1 LKTVLYISYD
11 GMTDPLGQSQV
22 IPYLTGLAKRGHSI
36 TVLSCE
42 KRHHFELLH
51 ERCESSFADSG
62 IEWHHV
68 AYSKRP
74 PVLSTYLDL
83 ARMRRLGKKLSARKR
98 FDIVHCRTILSVLVG
113 HSLAGPSSTKAGTKP
128 GDKPSSKVGAKLIF
142 DMRGFWADERVEGSL
157 WNLSN
162 PIYRG
167 LYEYFKR
174 KERRFFREADLII
187 TLTQRAKEFIQS
199 PSYGAGGDAE
209 ITTEIVPEI
218 VVVPCCVDTDH
229 FSPESV
235 DPEIVSRHRQE
246 LGLASDTFVL
256 TYLGSLGT
264 RYMLGE
270 MMRFFAVVRRGDPG
284 ARFLIV
290 TRGDPALIHSA
301 ASDTG
306 VDPSAISIVSSTY
319 EEIPNLIALADAAV
333 FFIKTGVS
341 GKAVS
346 PTKQAELLAMGV
358 PVVCNSGIGDCDEIL
373 GGTGAGIIVDQM
385 TEEAYLVA
393 ARRLRA
399 PDGLSGD
406 RIRQVALDRLSLER
420 GIARYHDAWES
431 L

>member
-1 LKTVLYISYD
+1 
-11 GMTDPLGQSQV
+11 MTDPLGQSQV
-22 IPYLTGLAKRGHSI
+22 IPYLTGLAKRGHHI
-36 TVLSCE
+36 TILSCE
-42 KRHHFELLH
+42 KRHHFALLH
-51 ERCESSFADSG
+51 ERCERLFADCG

-68 AYSKRP
+68 PYSKRP

-83 ARMRRLGKKLSARKR
+83 AGMRRLGKRLAAQRR

-113 HSLAGPSSTKAGTKP
+113 HSLASPSG
-128 GDKPSSKVGAKLIF
+128 SKVGAKLIF

-162 PIYRG
+162 PIYRA

-187 TLTQRAKEFIQS
+187 TLTQRAKEFILS
-199 PSYGAGGDAE
+199 PSYGAGGAE
-209 ITTEIVPEI
+209 IA
-218 VVVPCCVDTDH
+218 VVPCCVDTDH

-264 RYMLGE
+264 RYMLRE
-270 MMRFFAVVRRGDPG
+270 MMRFFAVVRREDPG

-301 ASDTG
+301 ASDAE

-358 PVVCNSGIGDCDEIL
+358 RVVCNSGIGDCDEIL
-373 GGTGAGIIVDQM
+373 GGTGPGIIIDQM
-385 TEEAYLVA
+385 TEEAFLDA
-393 ARRLRA
+393 AARLRA
-399 PDGLSGD
+399 RDGLSGD
-406 RIRQVALDRLSLER
+406 QIRQVALDRLSLKS
-420 GIARYHDAWES
+420 GIERYHDVWES

>member
-1 LKTVLYISYD
+1 MKTVLYISYD

-42 KRHHFELLH
+42 KRHHFALLH
-51 ERCESSFADSG
+51 ERCEASFADSG

-68 AYSKRP
+68 PYSKRP

-83 ARMRRLGKKLSARKR
+83 ARMRRLGKKLTARKR

-113 HSLAGPSSTKAGTKP
+113 HSLARPSSTKAGAKP
-128 GDKPSSKVGAKLIF
+128 GSKVGAKLIF

-174 KERRFFREADLII
+174 KERRFFREADLVI

-199 PSYGAGGDAE
+199 PSYGAGGAE
-209 ITTEIVPEI
+209 IARNIT
-218 VVVPCCVDTDH
+218 VVPCCVDTDH

-264 RYMLGE
+264 RYQG
-270 MMRFFAVVRRGDPG
+270 RPSPRG
-284 ARFLIV
+284 
-290 TRGDPALIHSA
+290 S
-301 ASDTG
+301 
-306 VDPSAISIVSSTY
+306 
-319 EEIPNLIALADAAV
+319 
-333 FFIKTGVS
+333 
-341 GKAVS
+341 
-346 PTKQAELLAMGV
+346 
-358 PVVCNSGIGDCDEIL
+358 
-373 GGTGAGIIVDQM
+373 
-385 TEEAYLVA
+385 
-393 ARRLRA
+393 
-399 PDGLSGD
+399 
-406 RIRQVALDRLSLER
+406 
-420 GIARYHDAWES
+420 
-431 L
+431 